1 MAEDKRNLTIRCP
14 ECFAAG
20 NDVELNYDHRA
31 DEFFCMRCFYTA
43 DPVKARRDLDMTAM
57 RKYKS
62 YYNVTVDYKV
72 KE

>member
-1 MAEDKRNLTIRCP
+1 MAADKRNMTIRCP

-20 NDVELNYDHRA
+20 NDVELNYDRKD

-43 DPVKARRDLDMTAM
+43 SADKARLDLDMVAM

-62 YYNVTVDYKV
+62 YYDVTVKYEAK
-72 KE
+72 K